1 MTVEYLIAALLS
13 ITSLLFLVNSICIS
27 DRLRS
32 LTRARDEWTV
42 LYEQDEL
49 PCVEHQYLYLI
60 NNQTYHMR
68 MNVGIS
74 IALMLM
80 AAFILIV
87 T

>member
-1 MTVEYLIAALLS
+1 MMVEHVVAVFLS
-13 ITSLLFLVNSICIS
+13 VASLLFLINAYCIS

-49 PCVEHQYLYLI
+49 PCFEHQYLYLI

-74 IALMLM
+74 IMLMLM